1 MAEIKKISVGGVTY
15 DIKDEK
21 ARTIA
26 ENPMLPVTGILEAQG
41 GTDVTSKATSHRGI
55 YYTSNGVF
63 KAKSISNDTD
73 FHTTWDAYDYN
84 DVHYPASDVY
94 ASRGGAFSNALYLM
108 GGSLY
113 RIQAGAMVQVVQGSA
128 GEGGELGEDVS
139 IVKSGTSYV
148 FGNGAAVGQ
157 NAQLNGTL
165 ATGANVGEG
174 AVVGKSTFIGEAAEI
189 HGGVKIGT
197 KADGHGGVY
206 INSDK
211 EVSTIQEGDTFIGKN
226 VKIEDNA
233 TISVV
238 MQTDDTGNPEQG
250 SYILGNNTDIGQ
262 NATLGGGIGIDYN
275 GESYSID
282 MFYVPDKTAYIGK
295 ESTIR
300 PNVFVGD
307 NAKIGEQVEIGK
319 QVYIE
324 EGFSV
329 DEGAITTTGGILN
342 LTGKGLQSTI
352 GGSVNIGD
360 LSEIGEGVF
369 IENGVTINKDV
380 IIGKNSPNDNSNC
393 IIIDTNKPDSR
404 TVLELGTGEIKLG
417 TGALRSGDVTIGGD
431 NGYVNIGGDDGNV
444 NIGTGFLAGKNVQID
459 SDVRIGAGVGIGN
472 DAQIGRISITQSS
485 YTGDIKINAVGSSE
499 STEITLGKGIHIG
512 TNTFIDAGVDRGLY
526 LKCNQQDIQFGTDVG
541 LQKPFFYVSDSSF
554 SIGTSKLSKIEFINE
569 EAPNLTI
576 GSGYLTWGTKFSSS
590 YTSLELGTGFIKL
603 GPCAFQSD
611 SIYIGDYEKGGSVI
625 IGTNVKIASYF
636 EVGNLTSNLRRIT
649 IGNKD
654 SSLYSQINIGD
665 GSLNIGTSCLS
676 WESKDGNLF
685 IGNGVTIG
693 GEGGAVTIG
702 TNVKIGATVLEGRSV
717 ATFKD
722 QDNTLTFGT
731 RILKV
736 QDPASKGYSL
746 EIEDEGFVKIT
757 DTDSSKYVRIPL
769 NNQTIG
775 AVSDETISV

>member
-1 MAEIKKISVGGVTY
+1 MAEIKKINVGGVTY

-55 YYTSNGVF
+55 FYAGNGVF

-73 FHTTWDAYDYN
+73 FHSTWDAYDYN
-84 DVHYPASDVY
+84 NVHYPASDVY

-108 GGSLY
+108 EGSLY

-139 IVKSGTSYV
+139 IVKSGSSYV
-148 FGNGAAVGQ
+148 FGNGAVVGQ
-157 NAQLNGTL
+157 NANLNGTI

-174 AVVGKSTFIGEAAEI
+174 AKVGSSTYIGEAAKI
-189 HGGVKIGT
+189 HSGVMIGT
-197 KADGHGGVY
+197 SKTGHGGVY
-206 INSDK
+206 INSEK
-211 EVSTIQEGDTFIGKN
+211 EVSTVQEGDTFIGKN

-238 MQTDDTGNPEQG
+238 MQTDDTGNPKQG

-300 PNVFVGD
+300 PKVYVGD
-307 NAKIGEQVEIGK
+307 NAKIGDQVEIGK

-360 LSEIGEGVF
+360 LTEIGKEVF
-369 IENGVTINKDV
+369 IEDGVTIDKDV
-380 IIGKNSPNDNSNC
+380 IIGKNPNSYSNSNC
-393 IIIDTNKPDSR
+393 ISIGGNNSNVR
-404 TVLELGTGEIKLG
+404 SFVELGTGVIKLG
-417 TGALRSGDVTIGGD
+417 TGGLISGEVT
-431 NGYVNIGGDDGNV
+431 
-444 NIGTGFLAGKNVQID
+444 IGTGFISGDNVQIEKGTH
-459 SDVRIGAGVGIGN
+459 IGESVSIGHGV
-472 DAQIGRISITQSS
+472 SITNV
-485 YTGDIKINAVGSSE
+485 TIKKDDLKGDIKINAVGSSE

-512 TNTFIDAGVDRGLY
+512 TNTFIDAGVGYGVLI
-526 LKCNQQDIQFGTDVG
+526 KGGINDIQFGTNTH
-541 LQKPFFYVSDSSF
+541 LQKTFFNVDESSL
-554 SIGTSKLSKIEFINE
+554 SIGTSKMSKIVFVAE
-569 EAPNLTI
+569 EAPELTI
-576 GSGYLTWGTKFSSS
+576 GSGYLS
-590 YTSLELGTGFIKL
+590 
-603 GPCAFQSD
+603 
-611 SIYIGDYEKGGSVI
+611 
-625 IGTNVKIASYF
+625 
-636 EVGNLTSNLRRIT
+636 
-649 IGNKD
+649 
-654 SSLYSQINIGD
+654 
-665 GSLNIGTSCLS
+665 
-676 WESKDGNLF
+676 
-685 IGNGVTIG
+685 
-693 GEGGAVTIG
+693 
-702 TNVKIGATVLEGRSV
+702 
-717 ATFKD
+717 
-722 QDNTLTFGT
+722 FGT
-731 RILKV
+731 CALRWSSQKIEAIPDGDDKEMFGV
-736 QDPASKGYSL
+736 DFSYPGYVRL
-746 EIEDEGFVKIT
+746 YRG
-757 DTDSSKYVRIPL
+757 SKYVSIPL

-775 AVSDETISV
+775 AVSDETINV